1 MHGSRR
7 KNDVNPR
14 VNACQMLIPNWGWR
28 PRTNRSPSC
37 TCKSKRSASSALT
50 DGNKSRAAL
59 HRVRTSFIG
68 IWTIYKNMLISPD
81 TDPKP
86 IRTFSVSCSATS
98 TAYFVMKLANFEVPR
113 VPRVTVYWP
122 IYLQCL
128 SKPGRNLWLG
138 ELPMKSVIHVIQI
151 MGVHGFPWEAGS
163 CCAPKRMGSQFWT
176 WGDVPWRGPASPL
189 NGNPAAA
196 GTIWYPLVNC
206 YITMKITI
214 FNGKTHYKWP
224 FSIAMLNYQ
233 SVKYPFHSISR
244 VANKFHSERVVH
256 SFTFDLMNLRPLQA
270 TIFASASAQH
280 WATRAFPS
288 SSKAGK
294 SSGWGNRE
302 SWYLVSIGKNMEK
315 PNPRVK
321 KNIWFKHQLKNP
333 RWYKYPNISS
343 FASSALRWP
352 AERST
357 DSWRRVAA
365 HACAQGTG
373 SHSSDPP
380 EARHIF
386 LLKSS
391 WKWKKTF
398 GCVWKCCVPLNPMVL
413 LIIIPIKWL
422 FHWEYTLFSDKPKW
436 CLSDPECIH
445 SASPIQP
452 ACTGWNH
459 LHLLTTQEKKSL
471 PWESMPSNFNGIC

>member
-1 MHGSRR
+1 
-7 KNDVNPR
+7 
-14 VNACQMLIPNWGWR
+14 
-28 PRTNRSPSC
+28 
-37 TCKSKRSASSALT
+37 
-50 DGNKSRAAL
+50 
-59 HRVRTSFIG
+59 
-68 IWTIYKNMLISPD
+68 
-81 TDPKP
+81 
-86 IRTFSVSCSATS
+86 
-98 TAYFVMKLANFEVPR
+98 
-113 VPRVTVYWP
+113 
-122 IYLQCL
+122 
-128 SKPGRNLWLG
+128 
-138 ELPMKSVIHVIQI
+138 
-151 MGVHGFPWEAGS
+151 
-163 CCAPKRMGSQFWT
+163 
-176 WGDVPWRGPASPL
+176 
-189 NGNPAAA
+189 
-196 GTIWYPLVNC
+196 
-206 YITMKITI
+206 
-214 FNGKTHYKWP
+214 
-224 FSIAMLNYQ
+224 MLNYQ

-256 SFTFDLMNLRPLQA
+256 SFTFDLMNLRRLQA

-333 RWYKYPNISS
+333 RWYKYPNISKRIICFAS
-343 FASSALRWP
+343 FASVFPNWWDDQPRGARTVEGVLLLTR
-352 AERST
+352 ARK
-357 DSWRRVAA
+357 A
-365 HACAQGTG
+365 
-373 SHSSDPP
+373 P
-380 EARHIF
+380 EATHRIH
-386 LLKSS
+386 LNHV
-391 WKWKKTF
+391 TF
-398 GCVWKCCVPLNPMVL
+398 FCWRAPGNEKEHLGVSENSVPLNPMVL

-452 ACTGWNH
+452 ACTCWYH